1 MAELLFGSHRPRIV
15 GLFRSFDVAGA
26 AGQTLSCTSG
36 GGLMGSVATTSPGA
50 ENEQARHEPLIGHG
64 MVVLFIAL
72 IGCFTAW
79 GVAADLTTPMVAG
92 FKRIF
97 DMSTFQASLVQLAY
111 FGAYFLLALPAAFI
125 NHRFSYKVGILTG
138 LILAALGAFAFYP
151 ASRIM
156 TYEAFLVALFAM
168 AAGCS
173 ILETS
178 ANPYVMS
185 LGSERTATRRL
196 NLAQAFNPVGTNIG
210 VLLASTLILPKLAD
224 PVDIAS
230 LTPAQ
235 LHTIRA
241 GELGAVMAPYLGLSF
256 LLILIAVAIASQRA
270 PQIVEEF
277 PDAGPHEGGTGAL
290 FGVLWRNKRY
300 RFGVV
305 AQFANVAAQV
315 CTWTYLIQY
324 VEQALGGSLEKG
336 GVYLQISLLIFL
348 ASRFLM
354 TWVIGRIRATRVLA
368 VLAFTAVLLCLF
380 AMSSPNLAGVIAVVS
395 LSFCLS
401 LMFPTIYGVALKGL
415 GPATKFGA
423 AGLVM
428 AIVGGAIMPVVQGKL
443 VDATSAALSF
453 IVPAACFAVVGL
465 YALYDLKA
473 SPTVIGGEPARD
485 VPPVRPPL
493 PAPPAGGPA

>member
-1 MAELLFGSHRPRIV
+1 MLLLF
-15 GLFRSFDVAGA
+15 VA
-26 AGQTLSCTSG
+26 L
-36 GGLMGSVATTSPGA
+36 VA
-50 ENEQARHEPLIGHG
+50 
-64 MVVLFIAL
+64 
-72 IGCFTAW
+72 CFTAW
-79 GVAADLTTPMVAG
+79 GVAQDLTTPMVAG

-125 NHRFSYKVGILTG
+125 NQRFGYKTGILTG
-138 LILAALGAFAFYP
+138 LALAALGAFAFYP
-151 ASRIM
+151 ASKIM

-178 ANPYVMS
+178 ANPYVIS

-224 PVDIAS
+224 PVDIGS
-230 LTPAQ
+230 LTPAE

-241 GELGAVMAPYLGLSF
+241 GELGAVMAPYLGLAF
-256 LLILIAVAIASQRA
+256 LLILIAVAIASQKA
-270 PQIVEEF
+270 PPIVEEF
-277 PDAGPHEGGTGAL
+277 SDAGPHGGGTREL
-290 FGVLWRNKRY
+290 FGVLWRNRRY

-315 CTWTYLIQY
+315 CVWTYLIQY
-324 VEQALGGSLEKG
+324 VEQALGGSLEQG
-336 GVYLQISLLIFL
+336 GTFLQISLLVFL

-354 TWVIGRIRATRVLA
+354 TWVIGHIRATKVLA
-368 VLAFTAVLLCLF
+368 VLAFLAVALCLF
-380 AMSSPNLAGVIAVVS
+380 AMTSPNMAGVVALVAV
-395 LSFCLS
+395 SFCLS

-428 AIVGGAIMPVVQGKL
+428 AIVGGAIMPLVQGKL
-443 VDATSAALSF
+443 VDATSPAFSF
-453 IVPAACFAVVGL
+453 IVPAGCFVVVGL
-465 YALYDLKA
+465 YALYDLGA
-473 SPTVIGGEPARD
+473 APSVSGGEPVREPGPTHPGL
-485 VPPVRPPL
+485 PPQ
-493 PAPPAGGPA
+493 PAGGAA

>member
-1 MAELLFGSHRPRIV
+1 MSSIAE
-15 GLFRSFDVAGA
+15 
-26 AGQTLSCTSG
+26 
-36 GGLMGSVATTSPGA
+36 GSVAREP
-50 ENEQARHEPLIGHG
+50 ENTQSEPLLAKG
-64 MVVLFIAL
+64 MLVLFIAL
-72 IGCFTAW
+72 IACFTAW
-79 GVAADLTTPMVAG
+79 GIAQDLTTPMVAG

-125 NHRFSYKVGILTG
+125 NQRYGYKTGILSG
-138 LILAALGAFAFYP
+138 LGLAALGAFLFYP
-151 ASRIM
+151 ASKIM

-178 ANPYVMS
+178 ANPYVIS
-185 LGSERTATRRL
+185 LGSPATATRRL

-224 PVDIAS
+224 PVDVGS

-241 GELGAVMAPYLGLSF
+241 GELGAVMGPYLGLSF

-270 PQIVEEF
+270 PEIVEEF
-277 PDAGPHEGGTGAL
+277 PDAGPHEGGTREL

-305 AQFANVAAQV
+305 AQFFNVAAQV
-315 CTWTYLIQY
+315 CAWTYLIQY

-336 GVYLQISLLIFL
+336 GAYLQASLLVFL

-354 TWVIGRIRATRVLA
+354 TWVIGHVRATKVLA
-368 VLAFTAVLLCLF
+368 YLAFLAVVLCVF
-380 AMSSPNLAGVIAVVS
+380 AMFSPDLSGVIAIVT

-401 LMFPTIYGVALKGL
+401 LMFPTIYGVALQGL

-428 AIVGGAIMPVVQGKL
+428 AIVGGAIMPLVQGKL
-443 VDATSAALSF
+443 VDATSAAISF
-453 IVPAACFAVVGL
+453 IVPAVCFAVVGL
-465 YALYDLKA
+465 YALYDLRS
-473 SPTVIGGEPARD
+473 SPSVIGAES
-485 VPPVRPPL
+485 
-493 PAPPAGGPA
+493 

>member
-1 MAELLFGSHRPRIV
+1 MS
-15 GLFRSFDVAGA
+15 
-26 AGQTLSCTSG
+26 
-36 GGLMGSVATTSPGA
+36 SVARETAADELAS
-50 ENEQARHEPLIGHG
+50 ARSQPLVGKG
-64 MVVLFIAL
+64 MFVLFIAL
-72 IGCFTAW
+72 IACFTAW
-79 GVAADLTTPMVAG
+79 GVAQDLTTPMVAG

-111 FGAYFLLALPAAFI
+111 FGAYFLLALPAAFL
-125 NHRFSYKVGILTG
+125 NQRFGYKTGILSG
-138 LILAALGAFAFYP
+138 LGLAAVGAFMFYP
-151 ASRIM
+151 ASKIM

-178 ANPYVMS
+178 ANPYVIS
-185 LGSERTATRRL
+185 LGPEATATRRL

-210 VLLASTLILPKLAD
+210 VLLASTLILPKLVD
-224 PVDIAS
+224 PVDVGS
-230 LTPAQ
+230 LSAAQ

-241 GELGAVMAPYLGLSF
+241 GELGAVMAPYLGLAF
-256 LLILIAVAIASQRA
+256 LLLMIAFAIASQKA
-270 PQIVEEF
+270 PDIVEEF
-277 PDAGPHEGGTGAL
+277 PDAGPHEGGTRAL
-290 FGVLWRNKRY
+290 FGVLWRNTRY

-305 AQFANVAAQV
+305 AQFSNVAAQV
-315 CTWTYLIQY
+315 CAWTFLIPY

-336 GVYLQISLLIFL
+336 GLYLQISLLIFL

-354 TWVIGRIRATRVLA
+354 TWVIGYIRATKVLA
-368 VLAFTAVLLCLF
+368 VLAFLAVGLCVF
-380 AMSSPNLAGVIAVVS
+380 AMSSPNMAGVIAVVS

-428 AIVGGAIMPVVQGKL
+428 AIVGGAIMPLVQGKL
-443 VDATSAALSF
+443 VDATSAAVSF

-465 YALYDLKA
+465 YALYDLRA
-473 SPTVIGGEPARD
+473 RPHVTGGEPARAAGPVID
-485 VPPVRPPL
+485 VGAARP
-493 PAPPAGGPA
+493 AEGAA

>member
-1 MAELLFGSHRPRIV
+1 MTSIAE
-15 GLFRSFDVAGA
+15 
-26 AGQTLSCTSG
+26 Q
-36 GGLMGSVATTSPGA
+36 SVAEESNGA
-50 ENEQARHEPLIGHG
+50 KSERLVGKG
-64 MVVLFIAL
+64 MVVVFVAL
-72 IGCFTAW
+72 ISCFTAW
-79 GVAADLTTPMVAG
+79 GVAQDLTTPMVAG

-125 NHRFSYKVGILTG
+125 NQRFGYKTGILTG
-138 LILAALGAFAFYP
+138 LALAALGAFLFFP
-151 ASRIM
+151 ASKIV

-178 ANPYVMS
+178 ANPYVIS
-185 LGSERTATRRL
+185 LGPESTATRRL

-224 PVDIAS
+224 PVDIGT

-241 GELGAVMAPYLGLSF
+241 GELGAVMGPYIGLAF
-256 LLILIAVAIASQRA
+256 LLSLIAVVIAIQKA
-270 PQIVEEF
+270 PPVVEEF
-277 PDAGPHEGGTGAL
+277 PDAGAHEGGTGEL
-290 FGVLWRNKRY
+290 FRVLWRNKRY

-305 AQFANVAAQV
+305 AQFSNVAAQV
-315 CTWTYLIQY
+315 CTWTFLILY

-336 GVYLQISLLIFL
+336 GAFLQASLVVFLI
-348 ASRFLM
+348 SRFVM

-368 VLAFTAVLLCLF
+368 VLAFLAVGLCLF
-380 AMSSPNLAGVIAVVS
+380 AMVSPNLAGVLAVVA

-401 LMFPTIYGVALKGL
+401 LMFPTIYGVALTGL

-428 AIVGGAIMPVVQGKL
+428 AIVGGAIMPLIQGKI
-443 VDATSAALSF
+443 VDATSPAFSF
-453 IVPAACFAVVGL
+453 IVPAACFAIVGL
-465 YALYDLKA
+465 YALYDLTA
-473 SPTVIGGEPARD
+473 EPSVIGGK
-485 VPPVRPPL
+485 
-493 PAPPAGGPA
+493 PAPEHRPSAAQPTPGAQPAGGPA

>member
-1 MAELLFGSHRPRIV
+1 VTSIAE
-15 GLFRSFDVAGA
+15 
-26 AGQTLSCTSG
+26 Q
-36 GGLMGSVATTSPGA
+36 SVAEDSKSAQSERLVGK
-50 ENEQARHEPLIGHG
+50 G
-64 MVVLFIAL
+64 MVVVFVAL
-72 IGCFTAW
+72 ISCFTAW
-79 GVAADLTTPMVAG
+79 GVAQDLTTPMVAG

-125 NHRFSYKVGILTG
+125 NQRFGYKTGILTG
-138 LILAALGAFAFYP
+138 LALAALGAFLFFP
-151 ASRIM
+151 ASKIV

-178 ANPYVMS
+178 ANPYVIS
-185 LGSERTATRRL
+185 LGPEATATRRL

-235 LHTIRA
+235 LHSIRA
-241 GELGAVMAPYLGLSF
+241 GELGAVMGPYIGLAF
-256 LLILIAVAIASQRA
+256 LLSLIAVVIAMQKA
-270 PQIVEEF
+270 PPIVEEF
-277 PDAGPHEGGTGAL
+277 PDAGPHEGGTRAL

-315 CTWTYLIQY
+315 CTWTFLIQY

-336 GVYLQISLLIFL
+336 GAFLQASLLVFL
-348 ASRFLM
+348 VSRFVM
-354 TWVIGRIRATRVLA
+354 TWVIGRIRATKVLA
-368 VLAFTAVLLCLF
+368 ALAFLAVGLCVF
-380 AMSSPNLAGVIAVVS
+380 AMASPNLAGVLAVVA

-428 AIVGGAIMPVVQGKL
+428 AIVGGAIMPLVQGSL
-443 VDATSAALSF
+443 VDATSAAFSF
-453 IVPAACFAVVGL
+453 IVPAGCFAVVGL
-465 YALYDLKA
+465 YALYDLR
-473 SPTVIGGEPARD
+473 SEPSVIGGEPVPEVAPPTRPAR
-485 VPPVRPPL
+485 PQTR
-493 PAPPAGGPA
+493 PAGGAA

>member
-1 MAELLFGSHRPRIV
+1 MTTTDHADQPADAPAASTAKAGLVYPGMGLLF
-15 GLFRSFDVAGA
+15 
-26 AGQTLSCTSG
+26 
-36 GGLMGSVATTSPGA
+36 
-50 ENEQARHEPLIGHG
+50 
-64 MVVLFIAL
+64 VVLIS
-72 IGCFTAW
+72 CFTAW

-97 DMSTFQASLVQLAY
+97 EMNTFQASLVQLAY
-111 FGAYFLLALPAAFI
+111 FGAYFLLAIPAALI
-125 NHRFSYKVGILTG
+125 NQRFGYKAG
-138 LILAALGAFAFYP
+138 LLSGVLLAAAGAIAFYP
-151 ASRIM
+151 ASKIM
-156 TYEAFLVALFAM
+156 TFSAFLVALFAM

-185 LGSERTATRRL
+185 LGPPSTATRRL

-224 PVDIAS
+224 PVDIGT

-241 GELGAVMAPYLGLSF
+241 GELGAVMGPYIGLAF
-256 LLILIAVAIASQRA
+256 LLSLIAVVIAIQKA
-270 PQIVEEF
+270 PPVVEEF
-277 PDAGPHEGGTGAL
+277 PDAGAHEGGTGEL
-290 FGVLWRNKRY
+290 FRVLWRNKRY

-305 AQFANVAAQV
+305 AQFSNVAAQV
-315 CTWTYLIQY
+315 CTWTFLILY

-336 GVYLQISLLIFL
+336 GVFLQASLVVFLI
-348 ASRFLM
+348 SRFVM

-368 VLAFTAVLLCLF
+368 VLAFLAVGLCLF
-380 AMSSPNLAGVIAVVS
+380 AMVSPNLAGVLAVVA

-401 LMFPTIYGVALKGL
+401 LMFPTIYGVALTGL

-428 AIVGGAIMPVVQGKL
+428 AIVGGAIMPLVQGRL
-443 VDATSAALSF
+443 LDATSAAFSF

-465 YALYDLKA
+465 YALYDLRA
-473 SPTVIGGEPARD
+473 APSVTGGEP
-485 VPPVRPPL
+485 VREAGPEPRPG
-493 PAPPAGGPA
+493 PAQPAGGPA

>member
-1 MAELLFGSHRPRIV
+1 MASIAPPPIADETEAVKSPPLL
-15 GLFRSFDVAGA
+15 
-26 AGQTLSCTSG
+26 G
-36 GGLMGSVATTSPGA
+36 GG
-50 ENEQARHEPLIGHG
+50 
-64 MVVLFIAL
+64 MVLLFIAL

-79 GVAADLTTPMVAG
+79 GVAQDLTTPMVAG

-97 DMSTFQASLVQLAY
+97 EMSTFQASLVQLAY

-125 NHRFSYKVGILTG
+125 NQRFGYKIGILTG
-138 LILAALGAFAFYP
+138 LGLAAVGAFSFYP
-151 ASRIM
+151 ASKIM

-178 ANPYVMS
+178 ANPYVLS
-185 LGSERTATRRL
+185 LGPEATATRRL

-241 GELGAVMAPYLGLSF
+241 GELGAVMAPYLGLAF
-256 LLILIAVAIASQRA
+256 VLVLIAVAIASQKA
-270 PQIVEEF
+270 PPIVEEF
-277 PDAGPHEGGTGAL
+277 PDAEPHEGGTRAL
-290 FGVLWRNKRY
+290 FGVLWRHKRY
-300 RFGVV
+300 RYGVI
-305 AQFANVAAQV
+305 AQFFNVAAQV
-315 CTWTYLIQY
+315 CAWTYLIQY
-324 VEQALGGSLEKG
+324 VQQALGGSLEKG
-336 GVYLQISLLIFL
+336 GFYLQLSLLVFL

-354 TWVIGRIRATRVLA
+354 TWVIGRVRATWVLA
-368 VLAFTAVLLCLF
+368 VLAALAIVLCVF
-380 AMSSPNLAGVIAVVS
+380 AMVSPNMAGVIAVVM
-395 LSFCLS
+395 LSFSLS

-428 AIVGGAIMPVVQGKL
+428 AIVGGAIMPVVQGWL
-443 VDATSAALSF
+443 VDRTSPAISF

-465 YALYDLKA
+465 YALYDLRSA
-473 SPTVIGGEPARD
+473 PSEPRT
-485 VPPVRPPL
+485 
-493 PAPPAGGPA
+493 AGSAA

>member
-1 MAELLFGSHRPRIV
+1 VALSSIAEQPVQAQSRPLV
-15 GLFRSFDVAGA
+15 GKGM
-26 AGQTLSCTSG
+26 TL
-36 GGLMGSVATTSPGA
+36 
-50 ENEQARHEPLIGHG
+50 
-64 MVVLFIAL
+64 LFIAL
-72 IGCFTAW
+72 IACFTAW
-79 GVAADLTTPMVAG
+79 GVAQDLTTPMVAG

-125 NHRFSYKVGILTG
+125 NQRFGYKAGILTG
-138 LILAALGAFAFYP
+138 LALAALGAFAFYP
-151 ASRIM
+151 ASKIM

-178 ANPYVMS
+178 ANPYVIS
-185 LGSERTATRRL
+185 LGSEQTATRRL
-196 NLAQAFNPVGTNIG
+196 NFAQAFNPVGTNIG

-224 PVDIAS
+224 PVDVGS
-230 LTPAQ
+230 LTPEQ

-241 GELGAVMAPYLGLSF
+241 GELSAVMGPYLGLSF
-256 LLILIAVAIASQRA
+256 ALILIGLAIASQKA

-277 PDAGPHEGGTGAL
+277 PDAGPHEGGTREL
-290 FGVLWRNKRY
+290 FRVLWRNKRY

-305 AQFANVAAQV
+305 AQFSNVAAQV
-315 CTWTYLIQY
+315 CAWTFLIQY

-336 GVYLQISLLIFL
+336 GAYLQASLLVFL

-354 TWVIGRIRATRVLA
+354 TWVIGHIRATMVLA
-368 VLAFTAVLLCLF
+368 ALAFLAVLLCLF

-443 VDATSAALSF
+443 VDATSAAFSF
-453 IVPAACFAVVGL
+453 IVPAGCFAVVGL

-473 SPTVIGGEPARD
+473 RPSVIGQEPARA
-485 VPPVRPPL
+485 VPVQ
-493 PAPPAGGPA
+493 PAGGEA

>member
-1 MAELLFGSHRPRIV
+1 LSSIAEE
-15 GLFRSFDVAGA
+15 
-26 AGQTLSCTSG
+26 
-36 GGLMGSVATTSPGA
+36 SVAEQS
-50 ENEQARHEPLIGHG
+50 ENTQSERLVGKG
-64 MVVLFIAL
+64 MLVLFIAL

-79 GVAADLTTPMVAG
+79 GVAQDLTTPMVAG

-97 DMSTFQASLVQLAY
+97 DMTTFQASLVQLAY

-125 NHRFSYKVGILTG
+125 NQRFGYKTGILTG
-138 LILAALGAFAFYP
+138 LALAALGAFLFYP
-151 ASRIM
+151 ASKIV

-178 ANPYVMS
+178 ANPFVMS
-185 LGSERTATRRL
+185 LGPESTATRRL

-224 PVDIAS
+224 PVDISS

-241 GELGAVMAPYLGLSF
+241 GELGAVMGPYIGLAF
-256 LLILIAVAIASQRA
+256 LLILIAVAIAIQKA
-270 PQIVEEF
+270 PPIVEEF
-277 PDAGPHEGGTGAL
+277 PDAGPHEGGTRDL

-305 AQFANVAAQV
+305 AQFMNVAAQV
-315 CTWTYLIQY
+315 CTWTFLIVY

-336 GVYLQISLLIFL
+336 GAFLQASLLVFL

-354 TWVIGRIRATRVLA
+354 TWVIGRVRATKVLA
-368 VLAFTAVLLCLF
+368 ALALLAVLLCVF
-380 AMSSPNLAGVIAVVS
+380 AMVSPNLAGVLAVVA

-428 AIVGGAIMPVVQGKL
+428 AIVGGAIMPLVQGAL
-443 VDATSAALSF
+443 VDSTSAAFSF

-465 YALYDLKA
+465 YALYDLRA
-473 SPTVIGGEPARD
+473 EPSVSGGEPA
-485 VPPVRPPL
+485 PEAG
-493 PAPPAGGPA
+493 PATLAGPARPAGGPA